1 MGVTS
6 KYEIP
11 VRVSRANVELL
22 ATEWCRN
29 KKGVIIILDDVAKQ
43 FATDAVNWAIEN
55 FIQDMKEK
63 VAAKK
68 VAPTAEVKK
77 SSIVLT
83 D

>member
-1 MGVTS
+1 MSVTS
-6 KYEIP
+6 RYDIP

-55 FIQDMKEK
+55 FIQDTKDK
-63 VAAKK
+63 LAAKK
-68 VAPTAEVKK
+68 SESEKK
-77 SSIVLT
+77 LIVEA
-83 D
+83 